1 MVSHSVRLRK
11 KTTCVLLLFLTNP
24 LLRNT
29 TVTFYTST
37 LYPQRIA
44 TETVLILPH
53 VCPLFPLRFPLNSS
67 PDNNVGS
74 LGTWCALSETRGTTE
89 NIPMN
94 INNVTRGLAPICIAM
109 PATDWAIGNLYWG
122 MAAML
127 TALIPAQCVTGSV
140 YTLCYNMCKT
150 CSASHHDPTTGPVYL
165 ISWEPR
171 EKSTFNQIST
181 LLTTTH
187 TSQNFDEY

>member
-1 MVSHSVRLRK
+1 M
-11 KTTCVLLLFLTNP
+11 
-24 LLRNT
+24 
-29 TVTFYTST
+29 
-37 LYPQRIA
+37 RIA
-44 TETVLILPH
+44 ALSHEPFVEKHNSNFLYVYIISSKNCHRNSSDSPSCMSSL
-53 VCPLFPLRFPLNSS
+53 PLRSPLNSS

-127 TALIPAQCVTGSV
+127 TALIPALCVTGSV